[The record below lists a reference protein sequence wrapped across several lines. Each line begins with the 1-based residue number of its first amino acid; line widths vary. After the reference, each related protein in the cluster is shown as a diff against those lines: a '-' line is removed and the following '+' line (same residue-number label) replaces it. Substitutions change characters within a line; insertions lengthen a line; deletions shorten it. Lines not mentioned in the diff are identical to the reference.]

1 MASVEKMKK
10 EIETIVNNYE
20 YQCKTG
26 DDCLNYSLS
35 VIRKL
40 ISETNKPLKI
50 SKMQN
55 K

>member
-1 MASVEKMKK
+1 MDKLEELKN

-20 YQCKTG
+20 KQSKTG

-40 ISETNKPLKI
+40 ISERNKPLKI
-50 SKMQN
+50 GKT
-55 K
+55 

>member
-1 MASVEKMKK
+1 MDKLEEMKN

-20 YQCKTG
+20 NQSKTG

-40 ISETNKPLKI
+40 ISEINKPLKI
-50 SKMQN
+50 RKIQN